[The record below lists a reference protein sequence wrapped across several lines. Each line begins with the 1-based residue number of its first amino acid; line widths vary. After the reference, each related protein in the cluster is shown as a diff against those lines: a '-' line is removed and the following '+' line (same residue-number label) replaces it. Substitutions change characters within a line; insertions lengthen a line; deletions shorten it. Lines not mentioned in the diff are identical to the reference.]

1 MVMPILQVD
10 QVSKKFDSLRAVTDL
25 TLTLSPGEIVGFLG
39 PNGAGKTTAMRMIC
53 GYFPP
58 SSGRITIDGVDMR
71 REPKI
76 AKKMIGY
83 LPETVNL
90 YGDMR
95 VIEYLN
101 FVAAVKGVGF
111 LSRGKMVNEKIEQCG
126 LGDVKKRLVGRLS
139 KGFKQRVGLA
149 QALLGEP
156 KLLILDEPTSGLD
169 PKQISDIRNLIQS
182 LRSGRAILFSTH
194 ILPEVTLLCDRV
206 VMLNKGRV
214 LASGTVEELEAH
226 LSEDFQIQVTILG
239 RGKTAEAVSV
249 LEEIEGLKDINFIVA
264 MNDQVVMTCR
274 APTHLE
280 FRNVI
285 TERLSKRGIS
295 VIEIKRE
302 MLTLEEIFLRLL
314 K

>member
-1 MVMPILQVD
+1 MSSILQVD
-10 QVSKKFDSLRAVTDL
+10 QVSKKFASLQAVKDL
-25 TLTLSPGEIVGFLG
+25 TLSLSSGEIVGFLG

-53 GYFPP
+53 GFFPP
-58 SSGRITIDGVDMR
+58 SSGRILIDGIDISR
-71 REPKI
+71 DPKS
-76 AKKMIGY
+76 AKKLIGY
-83 LPETVNL
+83 LPETVSL

-95 VIEYLN
+95 VSEYLH

-111 LSRGKMVNEKIEQCG
+111 LARGKQVDEKIEQCG
-126 LGDVKKRLVGRLS
+126 LGEVRKRLIGRLS

-149 QALLGEP
+149 QALLGDP

-169 PKQISDIRNLIQS
+169 PKQISEIRALIHS
-182 LRSGRAILFSTH
+182 LKSGRALLFSTH
-194 ILPEVTLLCDRV
+194 ILPEVTMLCNRV

-226 LSEDFQIQVTILG
+226 LSEDFQIQITILG
-239 RGKTAEAVSV
+239 RAKTSEAVAV
-249 LEEIEGLKDINFIVA
+249 LEKIEGLKDINFIISEGE
-264 MNDQVVMTCR
+264 QVMMTCR
-274 APTHLE
+274 APVQLE

-285 TERLSKRGIS
+285 TEKLSKHGIA

-302 MLTLEEIFLRLL
+302 QLTLEEIFLRLL

>member
-1 MVMPILQVD
+1 MAILQVD
-10 QVSKKFDSLRAVTDL
+10 QVSKKFASLQAVKDL
-25 TLTLSPGEIVGFLG
+25 TLSLSAGEIVGFLG

-53 GYFPP
+53 GFFPP
-58 SSGRITIDGVDMR
+58 SSGRIVIDGIDMR
-71 REPKI
+71 DDPKT
-76 AKKMIGY
+76 AKKLIGY
-83 LPETVNL
+83 LPETVSL

-95 VIEYLN
+95 VVEYLN

-111 LSRGKMVNEKIEQCG
+111 LSRSKAVKEKIEQCG
-126 LGDVKKRLVGRLS
+126 LGDVSKRLIGKLS

-149 QALLGEP
+149 QALLGDP

-169 PKQISDIRNLIQS
+169 PKQISEIRSLIQS
-182 LRSGRAILFSTH
+182 LSSGRAVLFSTH
-194 ILPEVTLLCDRV
+194 ILPEVTMLCNRV

-226 LSEDFQIQVTILG
+226 LSEDFQIQITILG
-239 RGKTAEAVSV
+239 RARTSEALAI
-249 LEEIEGLKDINFIVA
+249 LESIEGLKDINFIVSTGE
-264 MNDQVVMTCR
+264 QVMMTCR
-274 APTHLE
+274 APIQLE

-285 TERLSKRGIS
+285 TEKLSKQGIS

-302 MLTLEEIFLRLL
+302 QLTLEEIFLRLL

>member
-1 MVMPILQVD
+1 MPPLLQVD
-10 QVSKKFDSLRAVTDL
+10 AVTKRFGFLKAVHDL
-25 TLTLSPGEIVGFLG
+25 TLTIPSGEIVGFLG

-58 SSGRITIDGVDMR
+58 SSGNITINGIAMQED
-71 REPKI
+71 PKA
-76 AKKMIGY
+76 AKKLIGY
-83 LPETVNL
+83 LPETVSL
-90 YGDMR
+90 YSDMR

-111 LSRGKMVNEKIEQCG
+111 LGRAKHIEEKVEQCG
-126 LGDVKKRLVGRLS
+126 LGEVRKRLIGRLS

-149 QALLGEP
+149 QALLGDP
-156 KLLILDEPTSGLD
+156 KLLVLDEPTSGLD
-169 PKQISDIRNLIQS
+169 PKQISEIRALIQS
-182 LRSGRAILFSTH
+182 LKSGRAVLFSTH
-194 ILPEVTLLCDRV
+194 ILPEVTMLCNRV

-226 LSEDFQIQVTILG
+226 LSEDFQIQITILG
-239 RGKTAEAVSV
+239 RSKTAEAVSI
-249 LEEIEGLKDINFIVA
+249 LEKIQGLKDIHFAVSEG
-264 MNDQVVMTCR
+264 DQVIMTCR
-274 APTHLE
+274 APVQLE

-285 TERLSKRGIS
+285 TERLSKQGIA

-302 MLTLEEIFLRLL
+302 QLTLEEIFLRLL

>member
-1 MVMPILQVD
+1 MTSILQVD
-10 QVSKKFDSLRAVTDL
+10 QVSKKFTSLQAVKDL
-25 TLTLSPGEIVGFLG
+25 TLSLSSGEIVGFLG

-58 SSGRITIDGVDMR
+58 SSGRIVIDGIDMHDD
-71 REPKI
+71 PKS
-76 AKKMIGY
+76 AKKLIGY
-83 LPETVNL
+83 LPETVSL

-95 VIEYLN
+95 VHEYLH

-111 LSRGKMVNEKIEQCG
+111 LKRGKQVAEKIEQCG
-126 LGDVKKRLVGRLS
+126 LGEERKRLIGRLS

-149 QALLGEP
+149 QALLGDP
-156 KLLILDEPTSGLD
+156 KLLVLDEPTSGLD
-169 PKQISDIRNLIQS
+169 PKQISEIRSLIHS
-182 LRSGRAILFSTH
+182 LKSGRAVLFSTH
-194 ILPEVTLLCDRV
+194 ILPEVTMLCNRV

-226 LSEDFQIQVTILG
+226 LAEDFQIQVTILG
-239 RGKTAEAVSV
+239 RTKTSEA
-249 LEEIEGLKDINFIVA
+249 LAILKEIEGLKDINFIVS
-264 MNDQVVMTCR
+264 DSEQVMITCR
-274 APTHLE
+274 APVQLE

-285 TERLSKRGIS
+285 TERLSKQGIA

-302 MLTLEEIFLRLL
+302 QLTLEEIFLKLL